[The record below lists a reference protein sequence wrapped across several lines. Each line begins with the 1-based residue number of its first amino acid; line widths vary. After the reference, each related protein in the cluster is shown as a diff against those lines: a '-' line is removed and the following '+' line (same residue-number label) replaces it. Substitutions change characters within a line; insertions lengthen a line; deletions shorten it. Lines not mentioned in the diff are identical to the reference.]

1 MKTFKQF
8 ATGKLD
14 PKTKA
19 DWELDKQKEKED
31 KKNKKE
37 KGQYA
42 KTKEN
47 DQ

>member
-1 MKTFKQF
+1 MKALKQF

-14 PKTKA
+14 PKSKKDWKLDDTK
-19 DWELDKQKEKED
+19 EED
-31 KKNKKE
+31 KKTNTKE

-47 DQ
+47 NS